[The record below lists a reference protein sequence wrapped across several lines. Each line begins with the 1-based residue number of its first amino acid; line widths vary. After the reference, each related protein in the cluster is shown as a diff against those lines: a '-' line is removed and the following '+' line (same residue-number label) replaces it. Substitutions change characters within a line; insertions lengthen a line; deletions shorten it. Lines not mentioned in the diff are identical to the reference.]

1 MVSETQIVEDFDT
14 FGVTLDDT
22 KLIEKCLELCRSYG
36 VDGEGI
42 AACWISF
49 ASNNGYDSL
58 TPEGLDHFEREEL
71 TKKKKNCIKKMENF
85 QIYDAST
92 IDEIPGE
99 DENDL
104 LLAYGGTPTPKQRS
118 KRQLTPDNNIV
129 KRHVGPSRS
138 ISAQFSPA
146 SISQIVSTPSQ
157 KYSSRNNAGN
167 IVSSFGEMKKETW
180 KADMKNNLV
189 MRVIPMG
196 GDEVLSQVYKYMF
209 EKVRDAADVLDDVI
223 TSLADQMITDL
234 NTEEYSQLRLPSN
247 EAVCAAGR
255 ICCDSVGRLNFASV
269 LLEGSREI
277 SSGSAVP
284 LDLTHLSE
292 FSLFPGQIVGVRGVN
307 TTGNKLVVQEL
318 LPGKV
323 LPPPDS
329 PAIIKNATGAVQV
342 VVASGPFTTTD
353 NLLYEP
359 LTDLLSVLKENPP
372 HMLILLGPLLD
383 AAHPLV
389 VENQLAETHDAIV
402 TRCLRIITSTLENS
416 GTEVV
421 LVPSSRDVCCPTVY
435 PTPPYDAGN
444 SITSVS
450 DPVLLDINGTVVAL
464 TATDIL
470 FHLGKEEISY
480 PPQGSDRL
488 GRLARHILRQQCMY
502 PLYPPPEGFCIDQE
516 QADTNARLPCTPHL
530 LILPSDLRYFIR
542 EMEGCVVI
550 NPERL
555 AKGLVGGTYARLEI
569 HSATEEKC
577 KIVDRVGVHII
588 KV

>member
-1 MVSETQIVEDFDT
+1 
-14 FGVTLDDT
+14 
-22 KLIEKCLELCRSYG
+22 
-36 VDGEGI
+36 
-42 AACWISF
+42 
-49 ASNNGYDSL
+49 
-58 TPEGLDHFEREEL
+58 
-71 TKKKKNCIKKMENF
+71 MENF

-292 FSLFPGQIVGVRGVN
+292 FSLFPGQ
-307 TTGNKLVVQEL
+307 
-318 LPGKV
+318 
-323 LPPPDS
+323 
-329 PAIIKNATGAVQV
+329 
-342 VVASGPFTTTD
+342 
-353 NLLYEP
+353 
-359 LTDLLSVLKENPP
+359 
-372 HMLILLGPLLD
+372 
-383 AAHPLV
+383 
-389 VENQLAETHDAIV
+389 
-402 TRCLRIITSTLENS
+402 
-416 GTEVV
+416 
-421 LVPSSRDVCCPTVY
+421 
-435 PTPPYDAGN
+435 
-444 SITSVS
+444 VS
-450 DPVLLDINGTVVAL
+450 D
-464 TATDIL
+464 
-470 FHLGKEEISY
+470 KS
-480 PPQGSDRL
+480 
-488 GRLARHILRQQCMY
+488 
-502 PLYPPPEGFCIDQE
+502 
-516 QADTNARLPCTPHL
+516 
-530 LILPSDLRYFIR
+530 
-542 EMEGCVVI
+542 
-550 NPERL
+550 
-555 AKGLVGGTYARLEI
+555 K
-569 HSATEEKC
+569 
-577 KIVDRVGVHII
+577 
-588 KV
+588 

>member
-1 MVSETQIVEDFDT
+1 MPPPICLPPFSPNEALTWFQRAETQFR
-14 FGVTLDDT
+14 L
-22 KLIEKCLELCRSYG
+22 K
-36 VDGEGI
+36 
-42 AACWISF
+42 
-49 ASNNGYDSL
+49 
-58 TPEGLDHFEREEL
+58 
-71 TKKKKNCIKKMENF
+71 
-85 QIYDAST
+85 
-92 IDEIPGE
+92 
-99 DENDL
+99 
-104 LLAYGGTPTPKQRS
+104 
-118 KRQLTPDNNIV
+118 NIV
-129 KRHVGPSRS
+129 KATTKADHIMAVLPEKVFHWITPWDHNPKQVWQEITTLCRFPTKDVEGKYHEVDLKKEIWLRS
-138 ISAQFSPA
+138 LP
-146 SISQIVSTPSQ
+146 
-157 KYSSRNNAGN
+157 GN
-167 IVSSFGEMKKETW
+167 IREKLHDSNEMAIEVLTR
-180 KADMKNNLV
+180 ANALMEDHRQARPQSAAPVFPLASTDINA

-383 AAHPLV
+383 AAHPLIS
-389 VENQLAETHDAIV
+389 D
-402 TRCLRIITSTLENS
+402 TLF
-416 GTEVV
+416 G
-421 LVPSSRDVCCPTVY
+421 
-435 PTPPYDAGN
+435 
-444 SITSVS
+444 
-450 DPVLLDINGTVVAL
+450 
-464 TATDIL
+464 
-470 FHLGKEEISY
+470 
-480 PPQGSDRL
+480 
-488 GRLARHILRQQCMY
+488 
-502 PLYPPPEGFCIDQE
+502 
-516 QADTNARLPCTPHL
+516 
-530 LILPSDLRYFIR
+530 
-542 EMEGCVVI
+542 
-550 NPERL
+550 
-555 AKGLVGGTYARLEI
+555 
-569 HSATEEKC
+569 
-577 KIVDRVGVHII
+577 
-588 KV
+588 

>member
-1 MVSETQIVEDFDT
+1 MICVKPLDQKSFTQKSTIAQVSTASSPPVMAGRTCDAT
-14 FGVTLDDT
+14 FSACPRPRLMCFLLLCSVLLLFLYTSTGLD
-22 KLIEKCLELCRSYG
+22 LCRAYG

-71 TKKKKNCIKKMENF
+71 TKNKKTSIKKTENF

-92 IDEIPGE
+92 IDEIAGE
-99 DENDL
+99 DDNDL
-104 LLAYGGTPTPKQRS
+104 IAAYGGTPTPKQRS
-118 KRQLTPDNNIV
+118 KRQLTPDNSIV

-146 SISQIVSTPSQ
+146 SISPSVTTPSQ
-157 KYSSRNNAGN
+157 KYSLRNNAGN
-167 IVSSFGEMKKETW
+167 IVSSFGEMKKENW
-180 KADMKNNLV
+180 KADMKNNLE

-196 GDEVLSQVYKYMF
+196 GDEILSQVYKYMF
-209 EKVRDAADVLDDVI
+209 EKVRDAANVLDDII

-234 NTEEYSQLRLPSN
+234 NTEEYSQLTSPSN
-247 EAVCAAGR
+247 EAVCTVGR

-277 SSGSAVP
+277 SGGNAVP
-284 LDLTHLSE
+284 LDLSHLSE
-292 FSLFPGQIVGVRGVN
+292 FSLFPGQIVAVRGVN

-318 LPGKV
+318 LPGKI
-323 LPPPDS
+323 LPLPDS
-329 PAIIKNATGAVQV
+329 PDIIKNAAGAVQV

-389 VENQLAETHDAIV
+389 VENQLAETHEAV
-402 TRCLRIITSTLENS
+402 VARCLRIITSTLENS
-416 GTEVV
+416 GTEIV

-435 PTPPYDAGN
+435 PTPPYDVGN
-444 SITSVS
+444 SLTSVS

-470 FHLGKEEISY
+470 FHLGKEEIS
-480 PPQGSDRL
+480 L
-488 GRLARHILRQQCMY
+488 
-502 PLYPPPEGFCIDQE
+502 
-516 QADTNARLPCTPHL
+516 
-530 LILPSDLRYFIR
+530 
-542 EMEGCVVI
+542 
-550 NPERL
+550 
-555 AKGLVGGTYARLEI
+555 
-569 HSATEEKC
+569 
-577 KIVDRVGVHII
+577 
-588 KV
+588 